1 MTASRHVSQRIA
13 CPADRAYAF
22 VRDPANLPRWAAGV
36 SADMVLEFVPH
47 NDLGVLDHTVVL
59 PDGSSACNPMRV
71 IPDGD
76 GCEVVFTL
84 RPAPGTD
91 VEADAAAVAADLRT
105 LKQVLEAG

>member
-1 MTASRHVSQRIA
+1 MTGSRHVSERIA
-13 CPADRAYAF
+13 CPAERAYAF

-36 SADMVLEFVPH
+36 SDEMTLEFVPR

-59 PDGSSACNPMRV
+59 PDGRSFYNPMRV

-84 RPAPGTD
+84 RPVPGTD
-91 VEADAAAVAADLRT
+91 VEADAAAIARDLLT
-105 LKQVLEAG
+105 LRQILES